1 MKAIENFAFGI
12 AFGLAL
18 GLSYGMQHPMTTTLA
33 PVTTTP
39 PAPVKTA
46 AAEPGKEECEP
57 QPVFTV
63 PKFLGPYKRGNTGVM
78 HALLS
83 FYEMGPGSIN
93 HDEILANG
101 KTSIGRNPIVG
112 RTIAVDP
119 KVIPY
124 GSRVFIPGLDGGL
137 PKILVPKSREIGLMF
152 WLRMKRKPTSL
163 GGSRRWFSGRDNLT

>member
-12 AFGLAL
+12 AFGLAV
-18 GLSYGMQHPMTTTLA
+18 GLSYGMQRPMTAT
-33 PVTTTP
+33 
-39 PAPVKTA
+39 PAPGKTA
-46 AAEPGKEECEP
+46 AVEPEKKECEP

-93 HDEILANG
+93 DDDILANS
-101 KTSIGRNPIVG
+101 KTSIGRKPVVG

-124 GSRVFIPGLDGGL
+124 GSRVFIPGFGWRVAEDTGAQIKGNR
-137 PKILVPKSREIGLMF
+137 IDVLVENEEKAYKLGRKSALVLWTR
-152 WLRMKRKPTSL
+152 
-163 GGSRRWFSGRDNLT
+163 

>member
-1 MKAIENFAFGI
+1 MKAIEHFAFGI
-12 AFGLAL
+12 AFGLAV
-18 GLSYGMQHPMTTTLA
+18 GFSYGMQHPMTPTPA
-33 PVTTTP
+33 PVTTTQI
-39 PAPVKTA
+39 PVKPA
-46 AAEPGKEECEP
+46 AAEPETKAECEP
-57 QPVFTV
+57 RPVFTV

-101 KTSIGRNPIVG
+101 KTSIGRNPVVG

-124 GSRVFIPGLDGGL
+124 GSRVFIPGFGWRVAEDTGAQIKGNR
-137 PKILVPKSREIGLMF
+137 IDVLVEDEEKAYKLGRKSALVL
-152 WLRMKRKPTSL
+152 WTK
-163 GGSRRWFSGRDNLT
+163 

>member
-18 GLSYGMQHPMTTTLA
+18 GLSYGPMTTTLA

-46 AAEPGKEECEP
+46 AGEPEKKECEP

-83 FYEMGPGSIN
+83 FYEMGPGSIIQ
-93 HDEILANG
+93 DDILPRDKPSFAP
-101 KTSIGRNPIVG
+101 R
-112 RTIAVDP
+112 RIAV
-119 KVIPY
+119 
-124 GSRVFIPGLDGGL
+124 
-137 PKILVPKSREIGLMF
+137 
-152 WLRMKRKPTSL
+152 
-163 GGSRRWFSGRDNLT
+163 RRI

>member
-1 MKAIENFAFGI
+1 MKAIENFAFGT
-12 AFGLAL
+12 AFGLAV
-18 GLSYGMQHPMTTTLA
+18 GLSYAMQTTPPPMTTIT
-33 PVTTTP
+33 
-39 PAPVKTA
+39 PAPTVTA
-46 AAEPGKEECEP
+46 APEPEKKQCEP

-83 FYEMGPGSIN
+83 FYELGPGSIN

-101 KTSIGRNPIVG
+101 KTSTGRSPVVG

-124 GSRVFIPGLDGGL
+124 GSRVFIPGFGWRVAEDTGAQIRGNR
-137 PKILVPKSREIGLMF
+137 IDVLVENEEKAYKLGRKSALVLWTR
-152 WLRMKRKPTSL
+152 
-163 GGSRRWFSGRDNLT
+163 

>member
-12 AFGLAL
+12 AFGLAV
-18 GLSYGMQHPMTTTLA
+18 GLSYGMQHPMTTTPA

-39 PAPVKTA
+39 VPTKTA
-46 AAEPGKEECEP
+46 AVESDKKECEP
-57 QPVFTV
+57 QPVLTV

-83 FYEMGPGSIN
+83 FYEHGPGSIN
-93 HDEILANG
+93 DDQILANG
-101 KTSIGRNPIVG
+101 KTSIGRKPVVG

-124 GSRVFIPGLDGGL
+124 GSRVFIPGFGWRVAEDTGAQIKGNR
-137 PKILVPKSREIGLMF
+137 IDVLVENEEKAYNLGRKSALVLWTR
-152 WLRMKRKPTSL
+152 
-163 GGSRRWFSGRDNLT
+163 

>member
-12 AFGLAL
+12 AFGLAV
-18 GLSYGMQHPMTTTLA
+18 GLSYGMQHPMITTLV

-46 AAEPGKEECEP
+46 AEEPEKTECEP
-57 QPVFTV
+57 QPVLTV

-93 HDEILANG
+93 NDEILANG

-124 GSRVFIPGLDGGL
+124 GSRVFIPGFGWRVAEDTGAQIKGNR
-137 PKILVPKSREIGLMF
+137 IDVLVENEEKAYKLGRKSALVLWTR
-152 WLRMKRKPTSL
+152 
-163 GGSRRWFSGRDNLT
+163 

>member
-12 AFGLAL
+12 AVGLAV
-18 GLSYGMQHPMTTTLA
+18 GLSYGMQHPMTAT
-33 PVTTTP
+33 
-39 PAPVKTA
+39 PAPIITTA
-46 AAEPGKEECEP
+46 VEPEKKECEP

-93 HDEILANG
+93 HDEIFANG
-101 KTSIGRNPIVG
+101 KTSIGRKPMIG

-124 GSRVFIPGLDGGL
+124 GSRVFIPGFGWRVAEDTGAQIKGNR
-137 PKILVPKSREIGLMF
+137 IDVLVENEEKAYKLGRKSALVLWTR
-152 WLRMKRKPTSL
+152 
-163 GGSRRWFSGRDNLT
+163 

>member
-1 MKAIENFAFGI
+1 MKAIENFALGI
-12 AFGLAL
+12 AVGLAV
-18 GLSYGMQHPMTTTLA
+18 GLSYGMQHPMTTISA
-33 PVTTTP
+33 PIITT
-39 PAPVKTA
+39 AV
-46 AAEPGKEECEP
+46 EPEKKECEP

-78 HALLS
+78 HAVLS

-101 KTSIGRNPIVG
+101 KTSIGRKPMVG

-124 GSRVFIPGLDGGL
+124 GSRVFIPGFGWRVAEDTGAQIKGNR
-137 PKILVPKSREIGLMF
+137 IDVLVENEEKAYKLGRKSELVLWTR
-152 WLRMKRKPTSL
+152 
-163 GGSRRWFSGRDNLT
+163 

>member
-12 AFGLAL
+12 ASGLAL
-18 GLSYGMQHPMTTTLA
+18 GLSYGPMTTTLA

-39 PAPVKTA
+39 PASVKTA
-46 AAEPGKEECEP
+46 AVEPEKTECEP
-57 QPVFTV
+57 QPVLTV

-93 HDEILANG
+93 NDEILANG

-124 GSRVFIPGLDGGL
+124 GSRVFIPGFGWRVAEDTGAQIKGNR
-137 PKILVPKSREIGLMF
+137 IDVLVENEEKAYKLGRKSALVLWTR
-152 WLRMKRKPTSL
+152 
-163 GGSRRWFSGRDNLT
+163 

>member
-12 AFGLAL
+12 AFGLAV
-18 GLSYGMQHPMTTTLA
+18 GLSYGMQHPMITTLV

-39 PAPVKTA
+39 TAPVKTA
-46 AAEPGKEECEP
+46 AEESEKTECEP
-57 QPVFTV
+57 QPVLTV

-93 HDEILANG
+93 NDEILANG

-124 GSRVFIPGLDGGL
+124 GSRVFIPGFGWRVAEDTGAQIKGNR
-137 PKILVPKSREIGLMF
+137 IDVLVENEEKAYKLGRKSALVLWTR
-152 WLRMKRKPTSL
+152 
-163 GGSRRWFSGRDNLT
+163 